1 MNIFNLNPGLKI
13 LFVASEAGPF
23 IKAGGL
29 GEVMFSLPRAVKG
42 LGHDARVMI
51 PRYAGIDQEK
61 FRLEME
67 VENLNVPTGHDGS
80 GQQPEYLVC
89 NVKKYESDSGNDRSP
104 VTAYFLENQEYFENR
119 ANVYGYGDDA
129 IRWAL
134 LGRGVLEFLRSQRK
148 WTPDV
153 IIAADW
159 QAAFVINYLKTVY
172 KNDSRLNKIAAV
184 FSIHNLYYQGMFDHR
199 FVSQMD
205 YDDGKSPIPPFYDPA
220 LLKMNMMRR
229 GILYADAINTVS
241 PTYAREIMTEEYGE
255 LLDGLLRERRSVVYG
270 ILNGL
275 DYETVNPKTDPHLAA
290 KYDSGSIKRRTK
302 NKEQLQD
309 RFGLPVDKN
318 KFVLGIVS
326 RLDSQKGFDLLF
338 DTLEPLVR
346 QLDIQLLVVGSGDG
360 KFMGFF
366 DEMGKKFPKNVA
378 AHLSFDLVL
387 PHLIFGGADA
397 LLMPSRFEPS
407 GLVQMEAMRYGMIPI
422 VRKTGGLADT
432 VEDYDPINNTG
443 TGFVFSEFS
452 GFSLAVAITRA
463 FENYRHKNDWLA
475 IQERAMEQDFSWEH
489 SAKEYLDLFEKALD
503 IKKREAEQ
511 KEF

>member
-1 MNIFNLNPGLKI
+1 
-13 LFVASEAGPF
+13 
-23 IKAGGL
+23 
-29 GEVMFSLPRAVKG
+29 
-42 LGHDARVMI
+42 
-51 PRYAGIDQEK
+51 
-61 FRLEME
+61 
-67 VENLNVPTGHDGS
+67 
-80 GQQPEYLVC
+80 
-89 NVKKYESDSGNDRSP
+89 
-104 VTAYFLENQEYFENR
+104 
-119 ANVYGYGDDA
+119 
-129 IRWAL
+129 
-134 LGRGVLEFLRSQRK
+134 
-148 WTPDV
+148 
-153 IIAADW
+153 
-159 QAAFVINYLKTVY
+159 
-172 KNDSRLNKIAAV
+172 
-184 FSIHNLYYQGMFDHR
+184 
-199 FVSQMD
+199 MD

-346 QLDIQLLVVGSGDG
+346 QLDIQLVVVGSGDG